1 MWQQWERFGVLP
13 ALGGWMCQPLSL
25 LIQIKAVDMAYNTAQ
40 YIDNG
45 GDMAKLSETQREL
58 WRFIG
63 G

>member
-1 MWQQWERFGVLP
+1 M
-13 ALGGWMCQPLSL
+13 AQPLSL
-25 LIQIKAVDMAYNTAQ
+25 LIQIKAVDMAYNTAK

-45 GDMAKLSETQREL
+45 GDMTKLSETQRDL